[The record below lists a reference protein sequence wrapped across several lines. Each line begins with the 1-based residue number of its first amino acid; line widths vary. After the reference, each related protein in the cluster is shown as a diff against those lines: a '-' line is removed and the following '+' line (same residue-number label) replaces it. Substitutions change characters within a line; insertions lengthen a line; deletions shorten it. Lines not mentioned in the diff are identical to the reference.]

1 MTPLAFLAVLVAGYL
16 VLLLAMVYAPR
27 IRRRVRAWRQRRIDE
42 EQAAD
47 QRTAWKRM
55 DTGMWTGGR
64 RG

>member
-1 MTPLAFLAVLVAGYL
+1 MTPLLIVLVIVLAFLAYL
-16 VLLLAMVYAPR
+16 VGM
-27 IRRRVRAWRQRRIDE
+27 AWWPKLRHRYLTRIDE

-47 QRTAWKRM
+47 TRTAWKRM